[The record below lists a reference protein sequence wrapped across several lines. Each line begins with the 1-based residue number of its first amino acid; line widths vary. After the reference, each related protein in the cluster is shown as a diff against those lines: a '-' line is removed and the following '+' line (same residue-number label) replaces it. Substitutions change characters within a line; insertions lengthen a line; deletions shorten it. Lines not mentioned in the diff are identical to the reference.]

1 MRALAMAMA
10 VLMAA
15 GCGAESA
22 GTAAGVASLQAA
34 QAAKAKETLDSVKA
48 GLDAA
53 AKASQDRL
61 ERSEEGEK

>member
-1 MRALAMAMA
+1 MVATAAAMF
-10 VLMAA
+10 LLA

>member
-1 MRALAMAMA
+1 MRVVVAAAMF
-10 VLMAA
+10 LLA

>member
-1 MRALAMAMA
+1 MRAASMAA
-10 VLMAA
+10 VVLLLA

-34 QAAKAKETLDSVKA
+34 PAEKARETLDSVKA

-61 ERSEEGEK
+61 ERSAEDEK

>member
-1 MRALAMAMA
+1 MHVVATAAA
-10 VLMAA
+10 VFLLA

-34 QAAKAKETLDSVKA
+34 QAEKARETLDSVKA

-61 ERSEEGEK
+61 ERSAEDEK